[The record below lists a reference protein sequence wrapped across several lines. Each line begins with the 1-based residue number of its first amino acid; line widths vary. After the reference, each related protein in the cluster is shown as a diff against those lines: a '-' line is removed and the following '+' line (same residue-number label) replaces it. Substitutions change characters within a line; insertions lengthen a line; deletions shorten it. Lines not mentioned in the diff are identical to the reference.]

1 MKIYKLDEK
10 ACNILL
16 STVEGH
22 TQIQIAKEL
31 SMTESAVSQR
41 INTLQRYEYLIKE
54 KSGIINTFGLTP
66 LGLAVVQEMARRGI
80 NALTEHSKN
89 YDPLIRIHNLE
100 TKYDILTS
108 LSPSEPLQISSTSKI
123 EYRLI
128 NLKNQSSVLFV
139 YNKHT
144 AMLTPSSLIIYG
156 QEVVGNY
163 TELHRLWLKAMED
176 IDNIALSLEAKL
188 NIKLKRLDKDTLIKY
203 VIKLHVALV
212 DNPIAKLLNDVKGE
226 TNESTSENKQ

>member
-1 MKIYKLDEK
+1 MRIYKLDEK

-16 STVEGH
+16 SAVEGY

-66 LGLAVVQEMARRGI
+66 LGFAVVQEMARRGI
-80 NALTEHSKN
+80 NASNSNNSKPN
-89 YDPLIRIHNLE
+89 EMFARVHNIQA
-100 TKYDILTS
+100 KYDILTS
-108 LSPSEPLQISSTSKI
+108 LSPSEPLQILSASKI

-156 QEVVGNY
+156 QDVVGNY
-163 TELHRLWLKAMED
+163 TELHRLWLEAMED

-212 DNPIAKLLNDVKGE
+212 DNPIAKLINDEGV
-226 TNESTSENKQ
+226 TNEGASKNKQ

>member
-1 MKIYKLDEK
+1 MRIYKLDEK

-16 STVEGH
+16 SATEGH

-108 LSPSEPLQISSTSKI
+108 LSPSEPLQILSTSKI
-123 EYRLI
+123 EYQLI

-156 QEVVGNY
+156 QDVVGNY
-163 TELHRLWLKAMED
+163 TELHRLWLEAMED

-203 VIKLHVALV
+203 VIKLHAALV
-212 DNPIAKLLNDVKGE
+212 DNPIAKLINDEGV
-226 TNESTSENKQ
+226 TNEGASKNKQ